1 MSKNL
6 TKVKIVGAIVCFL
19 VLFFAINF
27 WSDISQK
34 ILNRQKNSLIQE
46 LTIANAIQV
55 ENLLNGAVSSSKIIE
70 AELKLHPNDLHDL
83 SVLANVIVNKY
94 PELDQIRLSPNNI
107 TTHVFPAS
115 ASAKYVGKVIVS
127 PFLQP
132 NGSEQYNA
140 FLSIPQIINGD
151 YVVKSHIP
159 VTINDEHWGYVTYH
173 INLTTLFTKI
183 QLNQLDTSQYS
194 YQVVHQGTF
203 NKSTVLAESE
213 SPLSK
218 DYYSA
223 AIRVPNNAWYLKLS
237 ANANSDNPLSIINLV
252 FSIMLAS
259 VFTLIG
265 FLGIS
270 EPSRLRNSMKRLIQ
284 RFEYQQLILNQVLDN
299 VTDEVYISDRNG
311 KVYLNSGNAKDN
323 HHIPSNILL
332 ENIHKR
338 SNDNCVFEPDSKTPI
353 DPSQHPINRA
363 LFNNETII
371 KKVKLMPTNEP
382 SYMMELRSQP
392 IFDAL
397 YNKVGALC
405 IGQRLESESEA
416 PTPNTSRNVILDM
429 LAHDKPLKSVFEHI
443 ISDTQNNLDD
453 VVAAITLINTK
464 TQQISD
470 VISKDLPTFYV
481 DSLLGMKVEDRVMS
495 NCSAI
500 YHDKLTIVE
509 DIEVHPFWVDYKELA
524 RQAKFRSCWSQPI
537 HDTNNNVLGTLD
549 IYSAKV
555 NQTAPADIMILKEA
569 AILCSL
575 TLERH
580 RDSHRLQ
587 KMSLAV
593 QHSSN
598 AVIITDSAG
607 IIEYINPHYT
617 KVTGY
622 APVEKLGTLIPV
634 FDHNI
639 TPSHIVNDI
648 NQHLA
653 VSNKWQGELKGQTKK
668 RGDYWAMVSVTP
680 ILGPDQR
687 INHLVF
693 VLEDITQI
701 NQSVSRIDYHN
712 SHDPLTNLYN
722 RQAFEHRLQFLFTRA
737 QEDVRTHAL
746 CAINIDQYNYL
757 DQQYGYQAS
766 DELLR
771 QVSQILSQQLRRRDT
786 LARLGSDQFVV
797 LMEDCDSTSAMG
809 TAKELTARM
818 EGFKFDWGNQSFD
831 ISLSVGISEVTSQSE
846 SPVQVC
852 RQADMACNKVKT
864 LPNQTVL
871 IFQESGEAMPLSGD
885 MFWAEQIKLALKEQQ
900 FLLYVQ
906 PIVAINQSVSQ
917 RYEVLLRLRD
927 SKGNLVNP
935 DIFLPAA
942 ARYNLSLAIDKWVI
956 EQTLIWCQNNPE
968 SMANIEK
975 ISINLSSDALTD
987 ESFTFYLIEL
997 SALYPELFNTLMF
1010 EFSEYHLLSNIA
1022 HSKRF
1027 IEALSHTGCEFS
1039 IDNFGRGLSSFSH
1052 LRELPVSNIK
1062 IDGELIKSL
1071 ISDPIAGATLQ
1082 SILHLSEA
1090 LAIDIVATNVE
1101 NDRIANKLRDYN
1113 INYAQGFLLGE
1124 PFLLTTMRKQ

>member
-6 TKVKIVGAIVCFL
+6 TKVKIIGALVCFL

-34 ILNRQKNSLIQE
+34 ILNRQKSSLTQE
-46 LTIANAIQV
+46 LTIANAIQI
-55 ENLLNGAVSSSKIIE
+55 ENLLNDAINSEKIIQSALKNNPE
-70 AELKLHPNDLHDL
+70 NVSEL
-83 SVLANVIVNKY
+83 SALANSVVENF
-94 PELDQIRLSPNNI
+94 PEITLVRFSPNNI
-107 TTHVFPAS
+107 TSQVFPEPF
-115 ASAKYVGKVIVS
+115 KNQYLGKVIVAPINRQNRELS
-127 PFLQP
+127 
-132 NGSEQYNA
+132 YTA
-140 FLSIPQIINGD
+140 FLSPPQIINGD
-151 YVVKSHIP
+151 YIVKSHMP
-159 VTINDEHWGYVTYH
+159 VSVEETHWGYITYH
-173 INLTTLFTKI
+173 INLSTLFKKI
-183 QLNQLDTSQYS
+183 QLNQLDATQYS
-194 YQVVHQGTF
+194 YQVIHQGTY
-203 NKSTVLAESE
+203 NKSTVLAES
-213 SPLSK
+213 STPLHQ

-237 ANANSDNPLSIINLV
+237 ANATTDNPLFIINLI
-252 FSIMLAS
+252 FSFMLAS

-270 EPSRLRNSMKRLIQ
+270 EPSRLRNSMKRLLE

-299 VTDEVYISDRNG
+299 VSDEVYISDRNG
-311 KVYLNSGNAKDN
+311 KVYLNSSNATEN
-323 HHIPSNILL
+323 YHIPSNIIL
-332 ENIHKR
+332 ENNNQRLTENYLYEI
-338 SNDNCVFEPDSKTPI
+338 DNKTPI
-353 DPSQHPINRA
+353 VQTDHPFNRA
-363 LFNNETII
+363 LFNNETVI
-371 KKVKLMPTNEP
+371 KQVMITPPDQP
-382 SYMMELRSQP
+382 SYGLELRSQP

-405 IGQRLESESEA
+405 IGQRREVVQDS

-443 ISDTQNNLDD
+443 INETQSSLDN
-453 VVAAITLINTK
+453 VHAAITLINPK

-470 VISKDLPTFYV
+470 VISKDLPSFYV
-481 DSLLGMKVEDRVMS
+481 DSLIGLNVEDRVMS

-549 IYSAKV
+549 IYSANV
-555 NQTAPADIMILKEA
+555 NQTAPADIMVLKEA

-598 AVIITDSAG
+598 AVIITDDAG

-617 KVTGY
+617 KVSGY
-622 APVEKLGTLIPV
+622 APVEKLGTLIPI
-634 FDHNI
+634 FDHNV
-639 TPSHIVNDI
+639 TPSHVVNDI
-648 NQHLA
+648 NQHLS
-653 VSNKWQGELKGQTKK
+653 VNNKWQGELKGQTKK

-680 ILGPDQR
+680 ILSEDR
-687 INHLVF
+687 KINHLVF

-701 NQSVSRIDYHN
+701 NQNVNRIDFHN

-722 RQAFEHRLQFLFTRA
+722 RQAFDHRLQFLFTRA
-737 QEDVRTHAL
+737 QEDIRTHSL

-797 LMEDCDSTSAMG
+797 LMEDCDSASAMG

-818 EGFKFDWGNQSFD
+818 NGFKFDWANQTFD

-852 RQADMACNKVKT
+852 RQADVACNKVKT
-864 LPNQTVL
+864 LPKQTVL
-871 IFQESGEAMPLSGD
+871 IYQESGDDMPLSGD
-885 MFWAEQIKLALKEQQ
+885 MFWAEQIKIALNEQQ

-906 PIVAINQSVSQ
+906 PIVAINQTVSQ
-917 RYEVLLRLRD
+917 RFEVLLRLRD

-942 ARYNLSLAIDKWVI
+942 ARYNLSLSIDKWVI
-956 EQTLIWCQNNPE
+956 EQTLVWCQSNRDMMND
-968 SMANIEK
+968 IEK
-975 ISINLSSDALTD
+975 ISINLSADALTD
-987 ESFTFYLIEL
+987 ESFTYYLIEL
-997 SALYPELFNTLMF
+997 SALHPDLFKQLMF
-1010 EFSEYHLLSNIA
+1010 EFSEYHLLSNLA

-1027 IEALSHTGCEFS
+1027 IEALSHTGCEFI
-1039 IDNFGRGLSSFSH
+1039 IDNFGRGLSSFAH
-1052 LRELPVSNIK
+1052 LRELAISNIK
-1062 IDGELIKSL
+1062 IDGQLIKSL
-1071 ISDPIAGATLQ
+1071 INDPIAGATLQ

-1101 NDRIANKLRDYN
+1101 NDDIANKLRDYN
-1113 INYAQGFLLGE
+1113 INYAQGYLLGE
-1124 PFLLTTMRKQ
+1124 PFLLTTMRK

>member
-34 ILNRQKNSLIQE
+34 ILNRQKSSLTQE
-46 LTIANAIQV
+46 LAIANAVQV
-55 ENLLNGAVSSSKIIE
+55 ENLLNGAINSAKIIE
-70 AELKLHPNDLHDL
+70 AELKNNPDDPLAI
-83 SVLANVIVNKY
+83 SSLANAIVNNY
-94 PELDQIRLSPNNI
+94 PAVDQVRLSPDNV
-107 TTHVFPAS
+107 TSLVFPER
-115 ASAKYVGKVIVS
+115 YQHQYLGKVIVA
-127 PFLQP
+127 PINQQP
-132 NGSEQYNA
+132 NTDS
-140 FLSIPQIINGD
+140 FIDFFSPPQIINGD
-151 YVVKSHIP
+151 YIVKSHVP
-159 VTINDEHWGYVTYH
+159 VSIEQAHWGYITFH
-173 INLTTLFTKI
+173 INLSTLFKDI
-183 QLNQLDTSQYS
+183 QLNQLDATQYS
-194 YQVVHQGTF
+194 YQVIHQGTY
-203 NKSTVLAESE
+203 NKSTVLAESDT
-213 SPLSK
+213 PLHQE
-218 DYYSA
+218 YYSA

-237 ANANSDNPLSIINLV
+237 ANSTTDNPLFIINLI
-252 FSIMLAS
+252 FSFMLAS

-270 EPSRLRNSMKRLIQ
+270 EPSRLRNSMKRLLE
-284 RFEYQQLILNQVLDN
+284 RFEYQQLILNQVLDS
-299 VTDEVYISDRNG
+299 VSDEVYISDRNG
-311 KVYLNSGNAKDN
+311 KVYLNSSNASEN
-323 HHIPSNILL
+323 YHIPSNIIL
-332 ENIHKR
+332 ENSQQR
-338 SNDNCVFEPDSKTPI
+338 PTENYLFETDNKTPI
-353 DPSQHPINRA
+353 APTDHPINRA
-363 LFNNETII
+363 LFNNETVI
-371 KKVKLMPTNEP
+371 KQVMITPPEQPAYQL
-382 SYMMELRSQP
+382 ELRSQP

-405 IGQRLESESEA
+405 IGQRRNVVHDSPA
-416 PTPNTSRNVILDM
+416 PNTSRNVILDM

-443 ISDTQNNLDD
+443 INEIQSSLDD
-453 VVAAITLINTK
+453 VQAAITLINPK

-470 VISKDLPTFYV
+470 VISKDLPTFYI
-481 DSLLGMKVEDRVMS
+481 DSLIGLKVEDRVMS

-500 YHDKLTIVE
+500 YHDKLTIAE
-509 DIEVHPFWVDYKELA
+509 DIEVHPFWVDYKALA

-537 HDTNNNVLGTLD
+537 HDTSNNVLGTLD
-549 IYSAKV
+549 IYSANV
-555 NQTAPADIMILKEA
+555 NQTAPADIMVLKEA

-598 AVIITDSAG
+598 AVIITDDAG
-607 IIEYINPHYT
+607 IIEYINPYYT
-617 KVTGY
+617 KVSGY
-622 APVEKLGTLIPV
+622 APVEKLGTLIPI
-634 FDHNI
+634 FDHNV
-639 TPSHIVNDI
+639 TPSHVINDI
-648 NQHLA
+648 NQHLS
-653 VSNKWQGELKGQTKK
+653 VNKKWQGELKGQTKK

-680 ILGPDQR
+680 ILSEDLK

-701 NQSVSRIDYHN
+701 NQSLNRIDYHN

-737 QEDVRTHAL
+737 QEDIRTHSL

-797 LMEDCDSTSAMG
+797 LMEDCDSASAMG

-818 EGFKFDWGNQSFD
+818 DGFKFDWANQSFD
-831 ISLSVGISEVTSQSE
+831 ISLSVGISEVTSHSE
-846 SPVQVC
+846 STVQVC

-864 LPNQTVL
+864 LPQQMVL
-871 IFQESGEAMPLSGD
+871 IFQDSGEKMPLSGD
-885 MFWAEQIKLALKEQQ
+885 MFWADQIKIALDEQQ

-906 PIVAINQSVSQ
+906 PIVAINQTVSQ
-917 RYEVLLRLRD
+917 RFEVLLRLRD

-942 ARYNLSLAIDKWVI
+942 ARYNLSLSIDKWVI
-956 EQTLIWCQNNPE
+956 EHTLVWCQNNRE
-968 SMANIEK
+968 MMDNIEK
-975 ISINLSSDALTD
+975 ISINLSADALTD
-987 ESFTFYLIEL
+987 ESFTYYLIEL
-997 SALYPELFNTLMF
+997 SALHPDFFKQLMF
-1010 EFSEYHLLSNIA
+1010 EFSEYHLLSNLA
-1022 HSKRF
+1022 PSKRF

-1039 IDNFGRGLSSFSH
+1039 IDNFGRGLSSFNH
-1052 LRELPVSNIK
+1052 LRELAISNIK
-1062 IDGELIKSL
+1062 IDGHLIKSL
-1071 ISDPIAGATLQ
+1071 INDPIAGATLQ

-1101 NDRIANKLRDYN
+1101 NDDIANKLRDFN
-1113 INYAQGFLLGE
+1113 INYAQGYLLGE
-1124 PFLLTTMRKQ
+1124 PFLLTTMRKL